1 MPVSLVEKEPAPPP
15 FPTKSAF
22 LPAFS
27 CAFAGAAENGGQ
39 PNCCRAILG
48 SPSVV
53 DPGHTHRGFLGF
65 GEGRASRGAQWH
77 TEKLGMACAMGR
89 SGFCQGVSQEGKC
102 DIIQGLCHII
112 CLSLLIDHEMLSLQA
127 ARALPP
133 SSHPNL
139 LFSPFACARQ
149 HQLCA
154 QQSQSKDAASTAA
167 ERDTPQCPFT
177 SHFLNTNYFLLAGS
191 LCLHL
196 FSEIKCAVDGFLV
209 IRLSITGWLVCTLI
223 TSPHSEPP
231 HFCKLVMQTAMSCCP
246 IPV

>member
-1 MPVSLVEKEPAPPP
+1 MLLDHPSASTHNRGARSLFPAFPGCHPLMPVSLVEKEPAPSP

-39 PNCCRAILG
+39 PNCCRAVLG

-77 TEKLGMACAMGR
+77 TEKLGMARATGR

-112 CLSLLIDHEMLSLQA
+112 CL
-127 ARALPP
+127 
-133 SSHPNL
+133 
-139 LFSPFACARQ
+139 F
-149 HQLCA
+149 
-154 QQSQSKDAASTAA
+154 TA
-167 ERDTPQCPFT
+167 
-177 SHFLNTNYFLLAGS
+177 H
-191 LCLHL
+191 
-196 FSEIKCAVDGFLV
+196 
-209 IRLSITGWLVCTLI
+209 
-223 TSPHSEPP
+223 
-231 HFCKLVMQTAMSCCP
+231 
-246 IPV
+246 